1 MLGLLVLTM
10 APVRQGESRGIVN
23 AKAQA
28 LVVPPMSTLPMEGQ
42 VTLGLLHAGQLTH
55 SGGHPDNLRLSGH
68 GRRCSVQ
75 VRSL

>member
-10 APVRQGESRGIVN
+10 ALVRQEESRGIVN

-28 LVVPPMSTLPMEGQ
+28 WVVPPMLTWLKEGQ
-42 VTLGLLHAGQLTH
+42 AMLGLLHAGQLAL
-55 SGGHPDNLRLSGH
+55 SGGCPDNLRLSGH
-68 GRRCSVQ
+68 GRRGSVQ